1 MLLVLLLCCLSKL
14 QAQITRTKPQMQ
26 PKELQLKYINEC
38 CRSSI
43 RSDEILL
50 HKCTNASAEQ
60 SLLDGWMEP
69 SSTKN
74 KRIALVSHATKEILG
89 YASFTFA
96 INQVYSEHNNYLFR
110 MADPKTT
117 NYEPRDARWNK
128 VMILDKALQTWAKE
142 VCHLISFYIFICTL
156 IFYFS

>member
-1 MLLVLLLCCLSKL
+1 MLLLVVFLLCVSRQIK
-14 QAQITRTKPQMQ
+14 AQITRNKPQPQ

-38 CRSSI
+38 CRPSI
-43 RSDEILL
+43 RTDEILL

-60 SLLDGWMEP
+60 ALLDGWVDESSHP
-69 SSTKN
+69 SKTSNN

-89 YASFTFA
+89 YASFAFA

-128 VMILDKALQTWAKE
+128 VMILDKALQTWAKD
-142 VCHLISFYIFICTL
+142 VSCF
-156 IFYFS
+156 